1 MPHAFT
7 TLFPFFQVFLTT
19 KFIFPRQTAFRPK
32 TGIQTSPAGG
42 TKRFTPLKS
51 VPNRQTRR
59 FGHVCRG
66 TVPASVVFPAAG
78 TAAFARTQQTSP
90 ETRDFK
96 TAANF
101 AVRHKTVLPR
111 RQSIQPRTNPGFV
124 RPAPG
129 PKLRKPYG
137 GIGKP
142 APAANADVH
151 HKKRN
156 GLPDVPFQ
164 FLLFRLKPSWYQAA
178 PCNKRAAPDFPSA
191 RASGWLWPDRHW
203 YRSQNAWRRTKRRS
217 ASCRVPPP
225 VRPRRPD

>member
-124 RPAPG
+124 R
-129 PKLRKPYG
+129 RS
-137 GIGKP
+137 
-142 APAANADVH
+142 N

>member
-1 MPHAFT
+1 MSHAFT

-42 TKRFTPLKS
+42 TKCLTPLKS

-59 FGHVCRG
+59 FRHVCRG

-101 AVRHKTVLPR
+101 AVRHETVLPR

-124 RPAPG
+124 RPATS
-129 PKLRKPYG
+129 
-137 GIGKP
+137 
-142 APAANADVH
+142 
-151 HKKRN
+151 
-156 GLPDVPFQ
+156 
-164 FLLFRLKPSWYQAA
+164 FRRLTQAA
-178 PCNKRAAPDFPSA
+178 SAVPNLKR
-191 RASGWLWPDRHW
+191 
-203 YRSQNAWRRTKRRS
+203 
-217 ASCRVPPP
+217 P
-225 VRPRRPD
+225 VRSYASLTAGSESLPQLLTQTFKP

>member
-1 MPHAFT
+1 MSHAFT

-78 TAAFARTQQTSP
+78 TAAFAKTQQTSP

-101 AVRHKTVLPR
+101 AVRHETVLPR
-111 RQSIQPRTNPGFV
+111 RQSIQPRKPGICQT
-124 RPAPG
+124 RDKLPPAHASGISRSEPQTPG
-129 PKLRKPYG
+129 PKG
-137 GIGKP
+137 
-142 APAANADVH
+142 
-151 HKKRN
+151 
-156 GLPDVPFQ
+156 
-164 FLLFRLKPSWYQAA
+164 
-178 PCNKRAAPDFPSA
+178 RA
-191 RASGWLWPDRHW
+191 G
-203 YRSQNAWRRTKRRS
+203 KRRS
-217 ASCRVPPP
+217 AGRAGICPLFVCSRGICRI
-225 VRPRRPD
+225 

>member
-90 ETRDFK
+90 ETRILKPLQTLRSGIKRYCPGAKAF
-96 TAANF
+96 
-101 AVRHKTVLPR
+101 
-111 RQSIQPRTNPGFV
+111 NPGQTRDLSDPRQASAGSRKRHQPF
-124 RPAPG
+124 RTSNARSEATQA
-129 PKLRKPYG
+129 LRRDRK
-137 GIGKP
+137 
-142 APAANADVH
+142 AC
-151 HKKRN
+151 
-156 GLPDVPFQ
+156 
-164 FLLFRLKPSWYQAA
+164 PS
-178 PCNKRAAPDFPSA
+178 C
-191 RASGWLWPDRHW
+191 
-203 YRSQNAWRRTKRRS
+203 
-217 ASCRVPPP
+217 
-225 VRPRRPD
+225 

>member
-51 VPNRQTRR
+51 VPNRQTSR

-124 RPAPG
+124 RPTTS
-129 PKLRKPYG
+129 
-137 GIGKP
+137 
-142 APAANADVH
+142 
-151 HKKRN
+151 
-156 GLPDVPFQ
+156 
-164 FLLFRLKPSWYQAA
+164 FRRLTQAA
-178 PCNKRAAPDFPSA
+178 SAVPNLKRPA
-191 RASGWLWPDRHW
+191 RSCASLTAGSESLP
-203 YRSQNAWRRTKRRS
+203 QLLTQTFK
-217 ASCRVPPP
+217 P
-225 VRPRRPD
+225 

>member
-1 MPHAFT
+1 MLHAFT
-7 TLFPFFQVFLTT
+7 TLFPLFQVFLTT

-101 AVRHKTVLPR
+101 AVRHETVLPR

-124 RPAPG
+124 RPATSFRRLTQAASAVPNLKRPA
-129 PKLRKPYG
+129 PKAAPASAGRPAEREYARFLSVHAAFAEYKLPPAHAG
-137 GIGKP
+137 GIVLVQ
-142 APAANADVH
+142 ARLVLNLRVLDILYNVVS
-151 HKKRN
+151 
-156 GLPDVPFQ
+156 LPHLP
-164 FLLFRLKPSWYQAA
+164 LRY
-178 PCNKRAAPDFPSA
+178 
-191 RASGWLWPDRHW
+191 
-203 YRSQNAWRRTKRRS
+203 
-217 ASCRVPPP
+217 
-225 VRPRRPD
+225 

>member
-1 MPHAFT
+1 MSHAFT

-90 ETRDFK
+90 GTRLK
-96 TAANF
+96 PRQTLLS
-101 AVRHKTVLPR
+101 VMKRHCPDTKAFSPGQAKDWPSGVQQNSIDLYKQHQPFQISNTRPQRPR
-111 RQSIQPRTNPGFV
+111 RQAPVGRQSGNM
-124 RPAPG
+124 PAFC
-129 PKLRKPYG
+129 LFTR
-137 GIGKP
+137 
-142 APAANADVH
+142 H
-151 HKKRN
+151 
-156 GLPDVPFQ
+156 LPNIS
-164 FLLFRLKPSWYQAA
+164 FRRLM
-178 PCNKRAAPDFPSA
+178 
-191 RASGWLWPDRHW
+191 
-203 YRSQNAWRRTKRRS
+203 
-217 ASCRVPPP
+217 P
-225 VRPRRPD
+225 VVSF

>member
-78 TAAFARTQQTSP
+78 TAAFARTRQTSP
-90 ETRDFK
+90 GTRLKPRQTLLSVMKRHCPDAKAFSPGQTRDLSDPRQASAGSRK
-96 TAANF
+96 
-101 AVRHKTVLPR
+101 RHQPFRTSNARPQRPR
-111 RQSIQPRTNPGFV
+111 RQAPVGRQSGNM
-124 RPAPG
+124 PAFC
-129 PKLRKPYG
+129 LFTR
-137 GIGKP
+137 
-142 APAANADVH
+142 H
-151 HKKRN
+151 
-156 GLPDVPFQ
+156 LPNIS
-164 FLLFRLKPSWYQAA
+164 FRRLM
-178 PCNKRAAPDFPSA
+178 
-191 RASGWLWPDRHW
+191 
-203 YRSQNAWRRTKRRS
+203 
-217 ASCRVPPP
+217 P
-225 VRPRRPD
+225 VVSF